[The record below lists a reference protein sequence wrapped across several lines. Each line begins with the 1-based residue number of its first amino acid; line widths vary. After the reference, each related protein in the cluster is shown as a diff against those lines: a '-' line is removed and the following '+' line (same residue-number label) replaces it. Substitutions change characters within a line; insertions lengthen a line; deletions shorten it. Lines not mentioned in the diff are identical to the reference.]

1 MKKCYHELILGILI
15 LGFIFFKI
23 PHLNLPYY
31 GDEGFAFGPA
41 VHKMY
46 NDGPG
51 LLPSALPPDY
61 SYGHP
66 LLFHFLVS
74 SWMHLLDNSIAGSK
88 SFALFLAILLLV
100 SIFYVMQKWFDK
112 NTGLLAVTLLLL
124 QPVFIAQSGFLL
136 LEIMVALLG
145 IWTIHFWFKRNF
157 WMYAL
162 ASSMLIMT
170 KESGLFLI
178 FALGLWQLIEFFIIK
193 TDKLTFW
200 LFVRRFLIM
209 AAPAYVFG
217 IFLLMQKAT
226 WGWYLYPLR
235 MEDMNSDPHKL
246 NHLSWWTRQII
257 FVLHGRLYIT
267 IALLAGTAL
276 YFIIPGQRF
285 TKKQWGFLVF
295 LLMFI
300 FIFKYISILNFIS
313 NRYFLIVITILIM
326 LSSALIIHS
335 LKKYTWL
342 MGLFSGLLIFS
353 QVMFAGIRKS
363 PGDDS
368 LGAID
373 NIRVHHQTVKF
384 MEDLNAFDDRVFTHF
399 LMRENLYRP
408 VIGYLS
414 GERLFTSIS
423 GNFNENVK
431 YVIVTSLEL
440 WETESARQDER
451 LRLLKRFEQHNA
463 WAEIYIN
470 KSFELQNDQTQA
482 TD

>member
-1 MKKCYHELILGILI
+1 

-23 PHLNLPYY
+23 PQLNLPYY

-46 NDGPG
+46 TDGPG
-51 LLPSALPPDY
+51 LLPSALPPNY

-66 LLFHFLVS
+66 LLFHFLAS
-74 SWMHLLDNSIAGSK
+74 SWMHVLDNSIAGSK
-88 SFALFLAILLLV
+88 SFALFLAVLLLI
-100 SIFYVMQKWFDK
+100 STYYITQKWFDK
-112 NTGLLAVTLLLL
+112 NTGLLAATLLML

-170 KESGLFLI
+170 KESWLFLI
-178 FALGLWQLIEFFIIK
+178 FALGLWQLIEFFILK
-193 TDKLTFW
+193 TDKITWW
-200 LFVRRFLIM
+200 LFIKRYLIM
-209 AAPAYVFG
+209 AMPAYVFG
-217 IFLLMQKAT
+217 AFLLIQKAT

-235 MEDMNSDPHKL
+235 MEDMNTDPHTL
-246 NHLSWWTRQII
+246 NHLAWWTKQII
-257 FVLHGRLYIT
+257 FFLHGRIYIT
-267 IALLAGTAL
+267 LALITGILL
-276 YFIIPGQRF
+276 YFIIPDQRF
-285 TKKQWGFLVF
+285 SKKQWAYLLFM
-295 LLMFI
+295 LMFI
-300 FIFKYISILNFIS
+300 FVFKLISILNFIS
-313 NRYFLIVITILIM
+313 NRYFLVVITVLIII
-326 LSSALIIHS
+326 SSAMLIGS
-335 LKKYTWL
+335 LKNKKLL
-342 MGLFSGLLIFS
+342 MALAAGLVIFS

-363 PGDDS
+363 SGDDS

-373 NIRVHHQTVKF
+373 NIRVHQETVRF

-414 GERLFTSIS
+414 GERIFTNVAGS
-423 GNFNENVK
+423 FNENVK

-440 WETESARQDER
+440 WETESARKDDR
-451 LRLLKRFEQHNA
+451 LRLIKRFEHHNA

-470 KSFELQNDQTQA
+470 KSFETTEQINA
-482 TD
+482 AKE

>member
-23 PHLNLPYY
+23 PQLNLPYY

-46 NDGPG
+46 TDGPG
-51 LLPSALPPDY
+51 LLPSALPPNY

-66 LLFHFLVS
+66 LLFHFLAS
-74 SWMHLLDNSIAGSK
+74 SWMHVLDNSIAGSK
-88 SFALFLAILLLV
+88 SFALFLAVLLLI
-100 SIFYVMQKWFDK
+100 STYYITQKWFDK
-112 NTGLLAVTLLLL
+112 NTGLLAAALLML

-145 IWTIHFWFKRNF
+145 IWTIHFWFNRNF
-157 WMYAL
+157 RMYAL
-162 ASSMLIMT
+162 AASMLVMT

-178 FALGLWQLIEFFIIK
+178 FALGLWQLIEFFILK
-193 TDKLTFW
+193 THKLTLWF
-200 LFVRRFLIM
+200 FIKRFLIM

-217 IFLLMQKAT
+217 AFLLVQKAT

-235 MEDMNSDPHKL
+235 MEDMNTDPHEL
-246 NHLSWWTRQII
+246 NHMTWWTRQII
-257 FVLHGRLYIT
+257 FFLHGRMYVT
-267 IALLAGTAL
+267 TALILGMVL
-276 YFIIPGQRF
+276 YFIFPGRRF
-285 TKKQWGFLVF
+285 TKQQWAFLAF
-295 LLMFI
+295 LLLFI
-300 FIFKYISILNFIS
+300 FVFKYISILNFIS
-313 NRYFLIVITILIM
+313 NRYFLIVITGLIM
-326 LSSALIIHS
+326 LSSAVIVQSMHQR
-335 LKKYTWL
+335 KWL
-342 MGLFSGLLIFS
+342 MAPAAGLLIFS

-373 NIRVHHQTVKF
+373 NIRVHQETVRF

-414 GERLFTSIS
+414 GERIFTNVAGS
-423 GNFNENVK
+423 FNENVK

-440 WETESARQDER
+440 WETESARGDER
-451 LRLLKRFEQHNA
+451 LRLIKRFEHHNA

-470 KSFELQNDQTQA
+470 KSFETTPQMDT
-482 TD
+482 TEE